1 MFSNT
6 KQQTVKKTSSIT
18 DRLEKQIKKSLIDQE
33 PTVEEYL
40 LEKNNEKE
48 QELNKDLEE
57 LEEEKKLNNKEY
69 DKKLKDLI
77 DAGGFH
83 IEGIA
88 EIRAIIILIQNCP
101 EEVKPIQEN
110 MGKCLE
116 ILVNMSNQYLQL
128 YKKDNINLWNDDLDD
143 DLDGETDQNKND

>member
-1 MFSNT
+1 MSYDNE
-6 KQQTVKKTSSIT
+6 IANEL
-18 DRLEKQIKKSLIDQE
+18 RELNEKSYKEDLIEEAKIENKIKKL
-33 PTVEEYL
+33 
-40 LEKNNEKE
+40 
-48 QELNKDLEE
+48 
-57 LEEEKKLNNKEY
+57 NKEY

-83 IEGIA
+83 MEGIA
-88 EIRAIIILIQNCP
+88 EIRAIIMLIQNCP

-128 YKKDNINLWNDDLDD
+128 YKKENQELWNDEN

>member
-1 MFSNT
+1 M
-6 KQQTVKKTSSIT
+6 SI
-18 DRLEKQIKKSLIDQE
+18 
-33 PTVEEYL
+33 
-40 LEKNNEKE
+40 EKNNNCEITEKMLKFNKEKE
-48 QELNKDLEE
+48 NELKKEE
-57 LEEEKKLNNKEY
+57 NELKKEGKKMKEEY

-83 IEGIA
+83 MEGIA
-88 EIRAIIILIQNCP
+88 EIRAIIMLIQNCP

-128 YKKDNINLWNDDLDD
+128 YKKDNIDLWN
-143 DLDGETDQNKND
+143 ENDIE

>member
-1 MFSNT
+1 MT
-6 KQQTVKKTSSIT
+6 QTQEQIDEMIEEWRADNRTYDEKVK
-18 DRLEKQIKKSLIDQE
+18 DVRAQ
-33 PTVEEYL
+33 V
-40 LEKNNEKE
+40 
-48 QELNKDLEE
+48 
-57 LEEEKKLNNKEY
+57 EEEKNKKEY

-83 IEGIA
+83 MEGIA
-88 EIRAIIILIQNCP
+88 EIRAIIMLIQNCP

-128 YKKDNINLWNDDLDD
+128 YKKENQELWNEN

>member
-1 MFSNT
+1 MSCIT
-6 KQQTVKKTSSIT
+6 KQKAEKFAEGKTEEEI
-18 DRLEKQIKKSLIDQE
+18 DKINEEEIKS
-33 PTVEEYL
+33 Y
-40 LEKNNEKE
+40 KE
-48 QELNKDLEE
+48 DLEIQ
-57 LEEEKKLNNKEY
+57 KNKIEY

-88 EIRAIIILIQNCP
+88 EIRAIIMLIQNCP
-101 EEVKPIQEN
+101 EEIKPIQEN

-128 YKKDNINLWNDDLDD
+128 YKKNHISMWND
-143 DLDGETDQNKND
+143 ENDIE

>member
-1 MFSNT
+1 MT
-6 KQQTVKKTSSIT
+6 QTQDQIDEMIEDWRADNRTYDEKVK
-18 DRLEKQIKKSLIDQE
+18 DVRAQ
-33 PTVEEYL
+33 VEEG
-40 LEKNNEKE
+40 KNK
-48 QELNKDLEE
+48 
-57 LEEEKKLNNKEY
+57 KEY

-83 IEGIA
+83 MEGIA
-88 EIRAIIILIQNCP
+88 EIRAIIMLIQNCP
-101 EEVKPIQEN
+101 EEVKPLQEN

-128 YKKDNINLWNDDLDD
+128 YKKDNIDLWN

>member
-1 MFSNT
+1 MT
-6 KQQTVKKTSSIT
+6 QTQEQIDEMIEEWRADNRTYDEKVK
-18 DRLEKQIKKSLIDQE
+18 DVRAQ
-33 PTVEEYL
+33 VEE
-40 LEKNNEKE
+40 ERNSKANPHKNDEVAFDK
-48 QELNKDLEE
+48 NK
-57 LEEEKKLNNKEY
+57 KEY

-83 IEGIA
+83 MEGIA
-88 EIRAIIILIQNCP
+88 EIRAIIMLIQNCP

-128 YKKDNINLWNDDLDD
+128 YKKENQELWN
-143 DLDGETDQNKND
+143 ENEIE